1 MGYSLDIKNTIWQ
14 RVDFDSEEQM
24 LDVQEKLKRGELVTG
39 LDVIDYLQGEENCEY
54 LYETAEEIFP
64 EENNGLATLEILDED
79 GDTIWHNGTD
89 EHYYE
94 DYL

>member
-14 RVDFDSEEQM
+14 RIDFDSEEQM

-39 LDVIDYLQGEENCEY
+39 LDVIDYLQGGENCEY

-94 DYL
+94 NYP